1 MNLIFLGPPG
11 AGKGTH
17 AQMLAK
23 EAQLAHLAAGDI
35 LRKNVKEGTAL
46 GIQAKSVMESGALV
60 SDELVNNM
68 MFDAIRSLRGFKG
81 FILDGYPR
89 TLFQAEAL
97 EGFLA
102 QEKMSLTA
110 AVNFDASEEVVIE
123 RLSGRR
129 GCPKCG
135 KIYHVKNM
143 PPKREGVCD
152 LDGETLTVRKDDQPE
167 TIRHRLKVYHGST
180 KPLIEF
186 YREKKLLQDVP
197 ADGDAPAVQ
206 GLLEKLFEK
215 LSQRA

>member
-1 MNLIFLGPPG
+1 MELVFLGPPG

-17 AQMLAK
+17 AQMLCK

-35 LRKNVKEGTAL
+35 LRKNVKDGTPL
-46 GIQAKSVMESGALV
+46 GVKAKAVMESGSLV

-68 MFDAIRSLRGFKG
+68 MFDAIRSLKGFKG

-97 EGFLA
+97 EKFLA
-102 QEKMSLTA
+102 QENKKITA
-110 AVNFDASEEVVIE
+110 AINFDASEAVVVE

-135 KIYHVKNM
+135 KIYHVTNM
-143 PPKREGVCD
+143 PPKKPGICD
-152 LDGETLTVRKDDQPE
+152 FDGETLTVRKDDQPE
-167 TIRHRLKVYHGST
+167 TIRHRLSVYHEST

-186 YREKKLLQDVP
+186 YRQKQLLHNVP
-197 ADGDAPAVQ
+197 ADGEAPAVQ
-206 GLLEKLFEK
+206 KILEGLFEK
-215 LSQRA
+215 ISSRA